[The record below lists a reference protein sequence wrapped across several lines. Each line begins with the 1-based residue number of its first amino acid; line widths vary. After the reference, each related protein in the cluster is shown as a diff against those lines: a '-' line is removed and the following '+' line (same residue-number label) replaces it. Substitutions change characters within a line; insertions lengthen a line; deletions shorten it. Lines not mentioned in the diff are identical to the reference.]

1 MTLQI
6 ALVLGIAALSMFLI
20 MTERLRMDI
29 VAILVLV
36 SLYLFGLVKPQE
48 ALSGF
53 SNSATITIIAMFILA
68 AGLQNTGALSGVGQ
82 LLSKSKTP
90 ISFLLTLFG
99 VLALIAPFVSNTAIV
114 AVFMPVVI
122 ASSLK
127 VGLSPTKTLIP
138 LSYVSQMIGVWTLI
152 GTSSNLLVNSL
163 AQDLGYPGF
172 TMFQFLPLG
181 VICTIVG
188 CIYLLTIGRW
198 TLPDKGAIDLS
209 PGKDSG
215 NYVTELRLGA
225 NSKLIGT
232 TVEEVQLHQRYK
244 VYVLELWRDGK
255 KHWAPRADV
264 LEQGDVLL
272 VRGRWSSLFDLKDDM
287 LLDFTSRSKPPRRR
301 REKIGKNDDYNEKL
315 DKQIMT
321 EAMISPNSLVIGR
334 KLEVLKRRI
343 SREVS
348 ILGIQRRGQVLR
360 DRLDQTE
367 LQMGDILLTLLP
379 ESEMNLL
386 RKNNN
391 FIVLSERDQPGQH
404 NWRKLLSLFIM
415 ALVVALPAFG
425 LMPIVFSALAGA
437 IAMIITGCLEIDD
450 MYESVDWRI
459 IFLMAGLLPLGVAMN
474 STGAADFIVDHTI
487 GLAGSMGPHVVLA
500 VMYLLALILGELM
513 SNSAAAVLL
522 APIGISTAQIMN
534 ADPTPFLIAITFSAS
549 TSFLTPIGYQTNTM
563 VYSAGGYQF
572 SDFIKVGLPLNLIF
586 WVLGVFFI
594 PVFWPFY

>member
-6 ALVLGIAALSMFLI
+6 TLVLGIAALSMFLI
-20 MTERLRMDI
+20 MTERLRMDL

-36 SLYLFGLVKPQE
+36 SLYTLGLVKPQE

-53 SNSATITIIAMFILA
+53 SNQATITIIAMFVLA
-68 AGLQNTGALSGVGQ
+68 SGLQNTGALSGVGQ
-82 LLSKSKTP
+82 LLEKSKTP
-90 ISFLLTLFG
+90 TSFLLTLFG

-122 ASSLK
+122 AASIK

-163 AQDLGYPGF
+163 AQDLGYSGF

-198 TLPDKGAIDLS
+198 TLPDKSAIDLG
-209 PGKDSG
+209 PGQDSG
-215 NYVTELRLGA
+215 NYVTEFRLGPD
-225 NSKLIGT
+225 SKLIGT
-232 TVEEVQLHQRYK
+232 SVEESQLHQRYK
-244 VYVLELWRDGK
+244 VYVLELWREDQ
-255 KHWAPRADV
+255 KHWAPRTDI
-264 LEQGDVLL
+264 LEQNDVLL
-272 VRGRWSSLFDLKDDM
+272 IRGRWSSLFELKDDM
-287 LLDFTSRSKPPRRR
+287 ELDFTSRSKPPRRHR
-301 REKIGKNDDYNEKL
+301 DKVSKSDDYNEKL
-315 DKQIMT
+315 DKRIMT

-348 ILGIQRRGQVLR
+348 ILGIQRRGQILR

-367 LQMGDILLTLLP
+367 LQTGDILLTLLP
-379 ESEMNLL
+379 ESEMSVL
-386 RKNNN
+386 RQNHN
-391 FIVLSERDQPGQH
+391 FIVLSERDQPAQH

-415 ALVVALPAFG
+415 TMVVALPALD

-437 IAMIITGCLEIDD
+437 IAMVITGCLEIDD

-487 GLAGSMGPHVVLA
+487 GYVGAMGPHVVLA

-522 APIGISTAQIMN
+522 APIGISTAQIME

-586 WVLGVFFI
+586 
-594 PVFWPFY
+594 